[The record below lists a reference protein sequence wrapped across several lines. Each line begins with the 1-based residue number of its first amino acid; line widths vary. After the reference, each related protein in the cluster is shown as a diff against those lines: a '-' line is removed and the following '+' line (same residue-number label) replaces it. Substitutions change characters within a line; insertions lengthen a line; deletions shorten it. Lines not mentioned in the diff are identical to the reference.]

1 MMTPLSQA
9 RLQKYPS
16 ISDLQK
22 RAKQRLPL
30 VAWEY
35 LDMGTGEDIAVSRN
49 RVGLDRVTLQPQF
62 LKGLQT
68 QSTETTL
75 FGRTYAAPFG
85 VAPVGLTGLMWP
97 NAEKILAKAA
107 AQYQFPYCLSTAAT
121 QTPETIG
128 ALVDGMGWF
137 QLYPPRDETI
147 CDDLLK
153 RARDNDFHTL
163 VVTADVPAAS
173 RRERTSRAGLRMPPS
188 VTPYFVLQALQHP
201 KWTAATLRNG
211 LPRLRTV
218 EKYAEATNIRNAA
231 RFVGEEFGGT
241 LSWEYLQRV
250 RDLWDGPIVL
260 KGILHP
266 SDAETA
272 ISMGID
278 GIGVSNHGGR
288 QFDAAPAAIDVL
300 PTIAELVN
308 GRAKIIFDSGI
319 RSGADVIRA
328 LALGADFVLAGRA
341 FMFGVAAFGESG
353 GIHAAEILLAD
364 LKTNMAQLGV
374 TTIDEVKQLEP
385 TIDNND
391 KG

>member
-1 MMTPLSQA
+1 MAQLSQS

-35 LDMGTGEDIAVSRN
+35 LDMGTGDDIAVSRN
-49 RVGLDRVTLQPQF
+49 RVGLERVTLQPQF
-62 LKGLQT
+62 LKGPQT
-68 QSTETTL
+68 QNTETSL
-75 FGRTYAAPFG
+75 FGRKYATPFG

-97 NAEKILAKAA
+97 NAEKILARAA
-107 AQYQFPYCLSTAAT
+107 AQYRFPYCLSTAAT

-128 ALVDGMGWF
+128 ALVDEMGWF
-137 QLYPPRDETI
+137 QLYPPRDEII
-147 CDDLLK
+147 CDDLLN
-153 RARDNDFHTL
+153 RASDNGFHTL

-173 RRERTSRAGLRMPPS
+173 RRERTARAGLRMPPS
-188 VTPYFVLQALQHP
+188 ITPYFVWQALLHP
-201 KWTAATLRNG
+201 AWTAATLRNG
-211 LPRLRTV
+211 VPRLRTV
-218 EKYAEATNIRNAA
+218 EKYANATNIRNAA

-250 RDLWDGPIVL
+250 RELWDGPIVL

-266 SDAETA
+266 DDAERA
-272 ISMGID
+272 ISIGID

-300 PTIAELVN
+300 STITKQVN

-319 RSGADVIRA
+319 RSGTDVVRT

-341 FMFGVAAFGESG
+341 FMFGVAAFGEQG

-374 TTIDEVKQLEP
+374 TSIDEVKELVP
-385 TIDNND
+385 TVEGLQDRD
-391 KG
+391 

>member
-1 MMTPLSQA
+1 MTQISQSQ
-9 RLQKYPS
+9 LQKYPS

-35 LDMGTGEDIAVSRN
+35 LDMGTGDDIAVSRN
-49 RVGLDRVTLQPQF
+49 RVGLDRVTLRPQF

-68 QSTETTL
+68 QNTETSL
-75 FGRTYAAPFG
+75 FDRTYATPFG

-128 ALVDGMGWF
+128 PLVGNMGWF
-137 QLYPPRDETI
+137 QLYSPRDESI

-153 RARDNDFHTL
+153 RARDNGFHTL

-173 RRERTSRAGLRMPPS
+173 RRERTARAGLRMPPS
-188 VTPYFVLQALQHP
+188 VTPYFVWQAAQHP
-201 KWTAATLRNG
+201 AWTAATLRHG
-211 LPRLRTV
+211 VPRLRTV
-218 EKYAEATNIRNAA
+218 EKYADATDIRNAA

-241 LSWEYLQRV
+241 LSWEYLQRI
-250 RDLWDGPIVL
+250 REQWDGPIVL

-266 SDAETA
+266 GDAETA
-272 ISMGID
+272 ISIGID

-288 QFDAAPAAIDVL
+288 QFDAAPAAIDAL
-300 PTIAELVN
+300 PAIVGQVN

-341 FMFGVAAFGESG
+341 FMFGVAAFGELG
-353 GIHAAEILLAD
+353 GTHATEILLAD

-374 TTIDEVKQLEP
+374 TTIDEVKELVP
-385 TIDNND
+385 TVE
-391 KG
+391 GF

>member
-1 MMTPLSQA
+1 MTQISQSQ
-9 RLQKYPS
+9 LQKYPS

-35 LDMGTGEDIAVSRN
+35 LDMGTGDDIAVSRN
-49 RVGLDRVTLQPQF
+49 RVGLDRVTLRPQF

-68 QSTETTL
+68 QNTETSL
-75 FGRTYAAPFG
+75 FDRTYATPFG

-128 ALVDGMGWF
+128 PLVGNMGWF
-137 QLYPPRDETI
+137 QLYPPRDESI

-153 RARDNDFHTL
+153 RARDNGFHTL

-173 RRERTSRAGLRMPPS
+173 RRERTARAGLRMPPS
-188 VTPYFVLQALQHP
+188 VTPYFVWQAAQHP
-201 KWTAATLRNG
+201 AWTTATLRHG
-211 LPRLRTV
+211 VPRLRTV
-218 EKYAEATNIRNAA
+218 EKYAE
-231 RFVGEEFGGT
+231 
-241 LSWEYLQRV
+241 
-250 RDLWDGPIVL
+250 PIVL

-266 SDAETA
+266 GDAETA
-272 ISMGID
+272 ISIGID

-288 QFDAAPAAIDVL
+288 QFDAAPAAIDAL
-300 PTIAELVN
+300 PAIVGQVN

-341 FMFGVAAFGESG
+341 FMFGVAAFGELG
-353 GIHAAEILLAD
+353 GTHATEILLAD

-374 TTIDEVKQLEP
+374 TTIDEVKELVP
-385 TIDNND
+385 TVE
-391 KG
+391 GF

>member
-1 MMTPLSQA
+1 MAMTQVSQSQ
-9 RLQKYPS
+9 LQKYPS

-35 LDMGTGEDIAVSRN
+35 LDMGTGDDIAVSRN
-49 RVGLDRVTLQPQF
+49 RTGLDRVTLRPQF
-62 LKGLQT
+62 LKGLQR
-68 QSTETTL
+68 QNTETSL
-75 FGRTYAAPFG
+75 FGRTYATPFG

-128 ALVDGMGWF
+128 PLVGEMGWF

-153 RARDNDFHTL
+153 RARDNGFHTL

-173 RRERTSRAGLRMPPS
+173 RRERTARAGLRMPPS
-188 VTPYFVLQALQHP
+188 VTPYFVWQAAQHP
-201 KWTAATLRNG
+201 AWTAATLR
-211 LPRLRTV
+211 
-218 EKYAEATNIRNAA
+218 
-231 RFVGEEFGGT
+231 GEEFGGT

-250 RDLWDGPIVL
+250 REKWDGPIAL

-266 SDAETA
+266 SDAERA
-272 ISMGID
+272 VSIGID
-278 GIGVSNHGGR
+278 GIGISNHGGR
-288 QFDAAPAAIDVL
+288 QFDAAPAAIDAL
-300 PTIAELVN
+300 PAIVDQVN
-308 GRAKIIFDSGI
+308 GQAKIIFDSGI

-341 FMFGVAAFGESG
+341 FMFGVAAFGELG
-353 GIHAAEILLAD
+353 GVHAAEILLAD

-374 TTIDEVKQLEP
+374 TTIDEVKALVP
-385 TIDNND
+385 AID
-391 KG
+391 GL